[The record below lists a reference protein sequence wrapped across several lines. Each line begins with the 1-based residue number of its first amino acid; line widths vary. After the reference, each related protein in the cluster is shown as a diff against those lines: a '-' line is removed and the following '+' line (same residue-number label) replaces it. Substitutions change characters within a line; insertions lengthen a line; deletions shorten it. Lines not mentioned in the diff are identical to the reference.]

1 MIIVCYLFVLSYFD
15 QLQMGTDMN
24 LDDLS
29 CTLDYSAEGSCLFFF
44 FGGIPARS
52 TPPTNTCKLTL
63 YHALLSPFLCRQW
76 LKRKPSGSL
85 LHRQGQS
92 YTMYF
97 YLHLAALQE

>member
-29 CTLDYSAEGSCLFFF
+29 CTLDYHAEGSRLSLFFFF

-63 YHALLSPFLCRQW
+63 
-76 LKRKPSGSL
+76 
-85 LHRQGQS
+85 
-92 YTMYF
+92 
-97 YLHLAALQE
+97 

>member
-44 FGGIPARS
+44 FFWWDS
-52 TPPTNTCKLTL
+52 
-63 YHALLSPFLCRQW
+63 S
-76 LKRKPSGSL
+76 
-85 LHRQGQS
+85 
-92 YTMYF
+92 
-97 YLHLAALQE
+97 

>member
-44 FGGIPARS
+44 FFLVGFQLGLPHLQIHANLHS
-52 TPPTNTCKLTL
+52 TM
-63 YHALLSPFLCRQW
+63 PF
-76 LKRKPSGSL
+76 
-85 LHRQGQS
+85 
-92 YTMYF
+92 
-97 YLHLAALQE
+97 